1 MKRLTIIF
9 LMLSFFSAGATS
21 WRLNNN
27 PNVNADFSTFQ
38 AAHDAAAAGDT
49 IYVEGNGNESH
60 YGNITISKKLI
71 IIGPGYF
78 LNENDSTYA
87 NPIFARFLSIYIQP
101 TAVGTEIYGLY
112 VYTPDGNTNN
122 LRIRASDVVISRNS
136 FYLNGYNNILIDAN
150 VENVSITQNY
160 TYEIKTS
167 SNSIVANNILISN
180 NYVNNSINLNNLS
193 SAIISN
199 NVIRAY
205 ISNVFYSQIKNNIL
219 YQEHGGD
226 VLSVQ
231 NTGNYVANNL
241 VAGGLVSGGNYG
253 PGNFGNV
260 DMSTVFVGYPTQG
273 SYSTDGLWQ
282 LKADGPAIGAGEG
295 GIDCGMFGGPL
306 PYVLSGLPAIPRIY
320 EAIVPTAGSTFT
332 GLPVII
338 KAKSQN

>member
-1 MKRLTIIF
+1 MKKLTAIF

-27 PNVNADFSTFQ
+27 PAVDADFSTFQ

-49 IYVEGNGNESH
+49 IYVEGNGNEAH

-87 NPIFARFLSIYIQP
+87 NPIFARVLSIYIQP
-101 TAVGTEIYGLY
+101 TAAGTEIYGLY
-112 VYTPDGNTNN
+112 IYTADANTNH
-122 LRIRASDVVISRNS
+122 LRIRASNVVIARNS
-136 FYLNGYNNILIDAN
+136 FYLNYLNNILIDAN

-160 TYEIKTS
+160 AYQILTS

-180 NYVNNSINLNNLS
+180 NFISNIIDLNNLS

-205 ISNVFYSQIKNNIL
+205 LTHVFYSQIKNNIF
-219 YQEHGGD
+219 YQAHTMD
-226 VLSVQ
+226 VLCVG
-231 NTGNYVANNL
+231 NTGNFVAYNL
-241 VAGGLVSGGNYG
+241 LAGGLVSGGTYG
-253 PGNFGNV
+253 PGNVGNV

-320 EAIVPTAGSTFT
+320 EAIVPSAGSTT
-332 GLPVII
+332 SGLPVII